1 MALTKPSKN
10 KRVVID
16 IPEGEH
22 RKLKVQ
28 VAQEGTSM
36 AAWLR
41 SKIKE
46 KSKK

>member
-1 MALTKPSKN
+1 MKKN

-16 IPEGEH
+16 MPESEH
-22 RKLKVQ
+22 RKLKVR
-28 VAQEGTSM
+28 VTKDGTTM

-46 KSKK
+46 KSKGLR